1 MIAWLNKR
9 SGALGV
15 ILAFVAVFVTA
26 LGTYISSVD
35 SRTQMQASILNDF
48 KNDFDKL
55 ADARCVAASFALD
68 HMSTLRRGAI
78 PYKNVPSSVWV
89 VMDFFDKLSMYSSR
103 DYVDKQM
110 AFVGF
115 YYWMGPY
122 WEFYQEEVDSFKDA
136 NPLAMYD
143 EIDDQLDALKDIAIK
158 DLQKTDD
165 NFRIALSNP
174 KIKDFFEL
182 ERAETCGQGQ
192 TESTP
197 AETRAQA
204 PNPSPAVVTKAGL
217 TSLATTGRPKTGA
230 APNPVRQAALSLG
243 MGA

>member
-1 MIAWLNKR
+1 MIAWLNER

-15 ILAFVAVFVTA
+15 IAAFVALIGTA
-26 LGTYISSVD
+26 LGTYVNSVD

-55 ADARCVAASFALD
+55 ADARCVAASFALA
-68 HMSTLRRGAI
+68 HMDTLRHGTI
-78 PYKNVPSSVWV
+78 PYKNVPSSVWG

-122 WEFYQEEVDSFKDA
+122 WEFYKEEVDGFKGA

-143 EIDDQLDALKDIAIK
+143 EIDDQVDALKNVAIK
-158 DLQKTDD
+158 DLGKTDA
-165 NFRIALSNP
+165 NFKTALSDP
-174 KIKDFFEL
+174 KIKEFFEL

-192 TESTP
+192 TESTR

-204 PNPSPAVVTKAGL
+204 PTPSPGEK
-217 TSLATTGRPKTGA
+217 S
-230 APNPVRQAALSLG
+230 
-243 MGA
+243 